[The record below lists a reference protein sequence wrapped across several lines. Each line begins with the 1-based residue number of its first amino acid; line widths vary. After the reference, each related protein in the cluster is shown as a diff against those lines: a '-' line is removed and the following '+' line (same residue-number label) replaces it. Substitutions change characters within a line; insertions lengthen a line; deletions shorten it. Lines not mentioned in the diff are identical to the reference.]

1 MEVSRAPMAGSGPP
15 QPLELLGHLVY
26 NGCRLFLALPF
37 SGVGGMAG
45 GKSNPFFH
53 RGPIRRREYFCG
65 RADDIGQSLSLLRNG
80 QNVAQVGQRR
90 IGKTSLL
97 FHIADPVVFEAH
109 GLHRGEHLFV
119 YLDGTELGR
128 LSPDEV
134 LGLLL
139 DQLAAALSAA
149 SGSIEL
155 SRAPRD
161 GLSYRDFR
169 EAILKVT
176 EAGLKPIFL
185 FDEFE
190 SLAGNPHLG
199 PRFFSGLRAL
209 SSQFDLS
216 FVTASRESLLRL
228 TYANAQTL
236 SSPFFNTFANL
247 HLGLFAESESRC
259 VVEALAT
266 QAALDLP
273 PQTVDHILELAGPHP
288 LLLQIAGFHAVEL
301 WEEEGWQADRD
312 AEWRRRFMAEAEPH
326 FEYYWRHLT
335 GTDRYALAT
344 LPSSQHEEAH
354 REAIHRL
361 ARACLIRERQQQYT
375 YLSPAFEEFVRRQ
388 PVPHLVQLGP
398 FLLDFPR
405 HAALCHRVPLK
416 VTKTEFKA
424 LAHLIRHAGQVVT
437 PEELEKALW
446 EDEYV
451 EDPERVRAVIKSLR
465 KALGDEADCLVT
477 KWGVGYL
484 FQVSY

>member
-1 MEVSRAPMAGSGPP
+1 MADG
-15 QPLELLGHLVY
+15 E
-26 NGCRLFLALPF
+26 R
-37 SGVGGMAG
+37 
-45 GKSNPFFH
+45 NPFFH
-53 RGPIRRREYFCG
+53 RGPIRQREYFCG
-65 RADDIGQSLSLLRNG
+65 RSDDIGQSLSLLRNS
-80 QNVAQVGQRR
+80 QNVALVGQRR

-97 FHIADPVVFEAH
+97 FHIADPVVFEVH
-109 GLHRGEHLFV
+109 GLHRGKHLFV
-119 YLDGTELGR
+119 YLDGTELGH

-139 DQLAAALSAA
+139 DQLAATLSADRF
-149 SGSIEL
+149 STEL
-155 SRAPRD
+155 GRAPPD

-176 EAGLKPIFL
+176 EAGLKPIYL
-185 FDEFE
+185 LDEFE
-190 SLAGNPHLG
+190 SLADNPYLG

-216 FVTASRESLLRL
+216 FVTASCESLLGL
-228 TYANAQTL
+228 TYANVETL

-247 HLGLFAESESRC
+247 HLGLYAASEARSL
-259 VVEALAT
+259 VEILAT
-266 QAALDLP
+266 GAGLDLP
-273 PQTVDHILELAGPHP
+273 SQTIDRILRLAGPHP
-288 LLLQIAGFHAVEL
+288 LLLQIAAFHAVEL
-301 WEEEGWQADRD
+301 WGQEGWQTEGAG
-312 AEWRRRFMAEAEPH
+312 EWQRRFMAEAESH

-335 GTDRYALAT
+335 DDDRYTLAT
-344 LPSSQHEEAH
+344 LPLSHQDEAQGAAM
-354 REAIHRL
+354 RRL
-361 ARACLIRERQQQYT
+361 EHACLIRRTERGYT

-398 FLLDFPR
+398 FLLDLPR
-405 HAALCHRVPLK
+405 QTALCHDAPLK

-424 LAHLIRHAGQVVT
+424 LAYLIRQTGQVVT

-465 KALGDEADCLVT
+465 KALGDEANCLVT

-484 FQVSY
+484 FQVSS

>member
-1 MEVSRAPMAGSGPP
+1 
-15 QPLELLGHLVY
+15 
-26 NGCRLFLALPF
+26 
-37 SGVGGMAG
+37 MAG
-45 GKSNPFFH
+45 GDGNPFFH
-53 RGPIRRREYFCG
+53 RGPIHQREYFCG
-65 RADDIGQSLSLLRNG
+65 RTDDIGQSLSLLRHG
-80 QNVAQVGQRR
+80 QNVALVGQRR

-109 GLHRGEHLFV
+109 GLHQGEHLFV
-119 YLDGTELGR
+119 YLDGTELGH
-128 LSPDEV
+128 LSPGQV

-139 DQLAAALSAA
+139 DQLAAALSVARC
-149 SGSIEL
+149 SVEL
-155 SRAPRD
+155 GRAPPD

-169 EAILKVT
+169 GAILKVI
-176 EAGLKPIFL
+176 EAGLKPIYL

-190 SLAGNPHLG
+190 SLADNPCLE

-228 TYANAQTL
+228 TYANAETL

-247 HLGLFAESESRC
+247 HLGLFAASEARNM
-259 VVEALAT
+259 VETLGTHAG
-266 QAALDLP
+266 LDLP
-273 PQTVDHILELAGPHP
+273 SQRIDRILGLAGPHP
-288 LLLQIAGFHAVEL
+288 LFLQIAAFHAVEL
-301 WEEEGWQADRD
+301 WGEEGRGAEGAAPLQ
-312 AEWRRRFMAEAEPH
+312 AEWYRRFMAEAESH

-335 GTDRYALAT
+335 DDDRYALAI
-344 LPSSQHEEAH
+344 LPLSQQDEAQQ
-354 REAIHRL
+354 EAIRRL
-361 ARACLIRERQQQYT
+361 EQACLIRRDERGYT
-375 YLSPAFEEFVRRQ
+375 YLSAAFEEFVRRQ

-398 FLLDFPR
+398 FLLDVPR
-405 HAALCHRVPLK
+405 QAALCHHAPLK

-424 LAHLIRHAGQVVT
+424 LAHLIRYHGQVVT

-451 EDPERVRAVIKSLR
+451 EDPERVRAVVKSLR

-484 FQVSY
+484 FQLSS

>member
-1 MEVSRAPMAGSGPP
+1 
-15 QPLELLGHLVY
+15 VY
-26 NGCRLFLALPF
+26 NSHRFVRVLVF

-45 GKSNPFFH
+45 GDSNPFFH
-53 RGPIRRREYFCG
+53 RGPIRQREYFCG
-65 RADDIGQSLSLLRNG
+65 RADNIGQSLGLLGNG
-80 QNVAQVGQRR
+80 QNVALVGQRR

-97 FHIADPVVFEAH
+97 FHIADPAVFEAH
-109 GLHRGEHLFV
+109 GLHKGEHLFA
-119 YLDGTELGR
+119 YLDGTELGH

-139 DQLAAALSAA
+139 DQLVATLPEAGQSLGLRQPPA
-149 SGSIEL
+149 S
-155 SRAPRD
+155 
-161 GLSYRDFR
+161 GLSYREFR

-176 EAGLKPIFL
+176 EAGLKPIYL
-185 FDEFE
+185 LDEFE
-190 SLAGNPHLG
+190 SLAGNPALG
-199 PRFFSGLRAL
+199 PRFFSGLRSL

-228 TYANAQTL
+228 TYANAETL

-247 HLGLFAESESRC
+247 HLGLFSESEARC

-266 QAALDLP
+266 HAGLDLP
-273 PQTVDHILELAGPHP
+273 SQTLDRILELAGPHP
-288 LLLQIAGFHAVEL
+288 LLLQIAAFHAVAL
-301 WEEEGWQADRD
+301 WGEEGWQANGD
-312 AEWRRRFMAEAEPH
+312 AEWHRRFLADAEPH
-326 FEYYWRHLT
+326 FEYYWRHLSED
-335 GTDRYALAT
+335 DRYALAT
-344 LPSSQHEEAH
+344 LHLSQRDEAQ
-354 REAIHRL
+354 REAIRHL
-361 ARACLIRERQQQYT
+361 EQACLIRQSEQGDT

-388 PVPHLVQLGP
+388 SVPPLAQLGP
-398 FLLDFPR
+398 FLLDLPR
-405 HAALCHRVPLK
+405 QAALCHDAPLK

-424 LAHLIRHAGQVVT
+424 LAHLIRQAGEVVT

-484 FQVSY
+484 FQVFS

>member
-1 MEVSRAPMAGSGPP
+1 
-15 QPLELLGHLVY
+15 
-26 NGCRLFLALPF
+26 
-37 SGVGGMAG
+37 MAG
-45 GKSNPFFH
+45 GYTNPFFH
-53 RGPIRRREYFCG
+53 RGPIRQREYFCG
-65 RADDIGQSLSLLRNG
+65 RTDDIGQILDLLRNG
-80 QNVAQVGQRR
+80 QNVALVGQRR

-119 YLDGTELGR
+119 YLDGTELGH
-128 LSPDEV
+128 LNPDEV

-139 DQLAAALSAA
+139 DQLVA
-149 SGSIEL
+149 SLPHAGQSL
-155 SRAPRD
+155 GLRQPPAS
-161 GLSYRDFR
+161 GLSYRSFR

-176 EAGLKPIFL
+176 EAGLKPIYL
-185 FDEFE
+185 LDEFE
-190 SLAGNPHLG
+190 ALADNPYLG

-209 SSQFDLS
+209 SSQSDLS

-228 TYANAQTL
+228 TYANAETL

-247 HLGLFAESESRC
+247 YLGLYAASEARNL
-259 VVEALAT
+259 VDVLAT
-266 QAALDLP
+266 HAGLDLP
-273 PQTVDHILELAGPHP
+273 SQMIDRILGSAGPHP
-288 LLLQIAGFHAVEL
+288 LLLQIAAFHAVEL
-301 WEEEGWQADRD
+301 WGDEGWQTEGA
-312 AEWRRRFMAEAEPH
+312 AEWHRRFMAEAESH

-335 GTDRYALAT
+335 DDDRYALAT
-344 LPSSQHEEAH
+344 LPLSRQDQAQ
-354 REAIHRL
+354 REAMRRL
-361 ARACLIRERQQQYT
+361 EQACLIRRNEQGYT
-375 YLSPAFEEFVRRQ
+375 YLSAAFEEFVRRQ

-398 FLLDFPR
+398 FLLDLPR
-405 HAALCHRVPLK
+405 QTALCHDMPLK

-424 LAHLIRHAGQVVT
+424 LAYLIRHAGQVVT

-484 FQVSY
+484 FQVSS

>member
-1 MEVSRAPMAGSGPP
+1 
-15 QPLELLGHLVY
+15 
-26 NGCRLFLALPF
+26 
-37 SGVGGMAG
+37 MAG
-45 GKSNPFFH
+45 GCTNPFFH
-53 RGPIRRREYFCG
+53 RGPIRQPEYFCG
-65 RADDIGQSLSLLRNG
+65 RSDDVGESLSLLRNG
-80 QNVAQVGQRR
+80 QNVALVGQRR

-97 FHIADPVVFEAH
+97 FHLADPALFDAH

-119 YLDGTELGR
+119 YLDGTELGH
-128 LSPDEV
+128 LSPDEI

-149 SGSIEL
+149 RASIEL
-155 SRAPRD
+155 GRAPRD

-169 EAILKVT
+169 EALLKVT
-176 EAGLKPIFL
+176 DAGLKPIYL

-228 TYANAQTL
+228 TYANAETL

-247 HLGLFAESESRC
+247 QLGLYSASEARSM
-259 VVEALAT
+259 VEILAT
-266 QAALDLP
+266 HAGLDLP
-273 PQTVDHILELAGPHP
+273 SQTIDCILGLAGPHP
-288 LLLQIAGFHAVEL
+288 LFLQIAAFHAVEL
-301 WEEEGWQADRD
+301 WGGGGWQADGD
-312 AEWRRRFMAEAEPH
+312 PEWRRRFMAEVESH
-326 FEYYWRHLT
+326 LEYYWRHLT
-335 GTDRYALAT
+335 DYERYALAT
-344 LPSSQHEEAH
+344 LPLSQQDEAQREEI
-354 REAIHRL
+354 RRL
-361 ARACLIRERQQQYT
+361 EQACLIRRNEQGYA
-375 YLSPAFEEFVRRQ
+375 YLSPAFEQFVRRQ
-388 PVPHLVQLGP
+388 SISHLVQLGP
-398 FLLDFPR
+398 FFLDLVR
-405 HAALCHRVPLK
+405 HAALCHQKQLK

-477 KWGVGYL
+477 KWGVGYM
-484 FQVSY
+484 FQVSS